1 MKLLLSLINKLY
13 GSKAIQKTIGTR
25 TNVITL
31 PNKQTK
37 QLLNEQLNVNQ
48 ASDQEILKLKDDI
61 EKLIPD
67 IPKMNDSEVLNLTS
81 NLQKIDNR
89 LNPPQAEIIE
99 MGTKQP
105 VSPAGIKQL
114 EAERG
119 MPENVD
125 PNSPLGIIM
134 QRVKKAELESKSIAE
149 EFGMENVLKKG
160 LDDLMRTQT
169 GYPSIQREGMV
180 RTAVREIMTK
190 DLKSGKLKIKDP
202 EVKRNLEKYISSG
215 EDPIE
220 TFRKYYGED
229 RLADIDDVAEELL
242 PAQSYTE
249 IQDILKQKK
258 LYDLPVKKK
267 GAGEYDPAIKEGEK
281 INKDIEKGKIKPM
294 NVTPA
299 EDIIKKGDFDP
310 SGMATGG
317 RVGFSQGKLVG
328 KGITKLLERFAKDK
342 KKSRLLTDDEI
353 EEFAEE
359 LGDTET
365 WMSSGTLKE
374 AEEAAKRRKDYEQQ
388 MYSEYQVDKQG
399 RKELEQAYKEID
411 FRMTGE
417 DTKYEANELADM
429 LAETRYKTEMSDLP
443 QKTQIDLYGEAYDY
457 LMEVKR
463 DATNFKGAV
472 DIKSGKNIVTG
483 EQELPLDSMTGKPRK
498 LNATGGRVGF
508 SDGDITKTKADYE
521 KELEELDFS
530 LKKEDNK
537 ILDILDLQAQGSM
550 SGEKQIAGAPAGV
563 TSNKQVINAI
573 LKLDIPISEKIN
585 LIGDYQYGKFRDKIK
600 YNDKEVY
607 LEDPGSSKNRKI
619 GLSYNEDGEGF
630 SGYGKYNI
638 DTGETEGGIKLIKK
652 FNEGGRVGFSDG
664 GNEALLE
671 QLYEKFLDLGL
682 SPKDAADAARK
693 EFEQRARKAGGGI
706 AYLMGL

>member
-48 ASDQEILKLKDDI
+48 ASDQQILKLKDDI

-229 RLADIDDVAEELL
+229 RLADIDDVADELL

-267 GAGEYDPAIKEGEK
+267 GAGEYDPAIKEGER
-281 INKDIEKGKIKPM
+281 ITKDIEEGKIKPM

-299 EDIIKKGDFDP
+299 EDIIDKGDFDP

-443 QKTQIDLYGEAYDY
+443 QKTQLDLYDEAYNY

-508 SDGDITKTKADYE
+508 AEGSDPESYDVPTESPLKISGN
-521 KELEELDFS
+521 FS
-530 LKKEDNK
+530 KSKKSE
-537 ILDILDLQAQGSM
+537 ILDYVASL
-550 SGEKQIAGAPAGV
+550 E
-563 TSNKQVINAI
+563 
-573 LKLDIPISEKIN
+573 IPVSEKIK
-585 LIGDYQYGKFRDKIK
+585 LIGELTGV
-600 YNDKEVY
+600 N
-607 LEDPGSSKNRKI
+607 SSFKD
-619 GLSYNEDGEGF
+619 E
-630 SGYGKYNI
+630 YGKYKYQDLMKSVGLNYNEGGEGLSAAFRHNV
-638 DTGETEGGIKLIKK
+638 DTGENNAYFQYKMPFAT
-652 FNEGGRVGFSDG
+652 GGRIGFSDG

>member
-48 ASDQEILKLKDDI
+48 ASDQQILKLKDDI

-229 RLADIDDVAEELL
+229 RLADIDNVAEELL

-267 GAGEYDPAIKEGEK
+267 GAGEYDPAIKEGER
-281 INKDIEKGKIKPM
+281 ITKDIEEGKIKPM

-299 EDIIKKGDFDP
+299 EDIIDKGDFDP

-317 RVGFSQGKLVG
+317 RVGFNIGGFVARG
-328 KGITKLLERFAKDK
+328 A
-342 KKSRLLTDDEI
+342 SRLIKELSKIKNKSKTLTDDQIRDLEV
-353 EEFAEE
+353 E
-359 LGDTET
+359 LGDTEG
-365 WMSSGTLKE
+365 WLSEGTVKE
-374 AEEAAKRRKDYEQQ
+374 ALEAVKRRKDELKYYYGQYKMGKLDPEPGEINRSRLTFLKNKSQEAEMSGDKRLITQ
-388 MYSEYQVDKQG
+388 DEVDELDSLEKRFEYLDLEEKAQDVNRKLTNSEIE
-399 RKELEQAYKEID
+399 RLKEINDSGYVD
-411 FRMTGE
+411 FQI
-417 DTKYEANELADM
+417 
-429 LAETRYKTEMSDLP
+429 EMDRINRN
-443 QKTQIDLYGEAYDY
+443 KKAI
-457 LMEVKR
+457 
-463 DATNFKGAV
+463 
-472 DIKSGKNIVTG
+472 
-483 EQELPLDSMTGKPRK
+483 
-498 LNATGGRVGF
+498 GGRVGF

-537 ILDILDLQAQGSM
+537 ILDILDLQAQGAM
-550 SGEKQIAGAPAGV
+550 SGEQQIAGAPAGV

>member
-281 INKDIEKGKIKPM
+281 ITKDIEEGKIKPM

-299 EDIIKKGDFDP
+299 EDIIEKGDFDP

-317 RVGFSQGKLVG
+317 RVGFSQGKLVA
-328 KGITKLLERFAKDK
+328 KGITKLSKRFAKDK

-365 WMSSGTLKE
+365 WMETGTLEEAEKALKDRK
-374 AEEAAKRRKDYEQQ
+374 AEEAYMYAQYKMGRLDPVAGEKTRDRMKFLQKRQEEAESIKDFRLFGEDEIDELDSLEKRFEYLDLEEKAQDVNRKLTN
-388 MYSEYQVDKQG
+388 SEIE
-399 RKELEQAYKEID
+399 RLKEINDSGYVD
-411 FRMTGE
+411 FQI
-417 DTKYEANELADM
+417 
-429 LAETRYKTEMSDLP
+429 EMDRINRN
-443 QKTQIDLYGEAYDY
+443 KKAI
-457 LMEVKR
+457 
-463 DATNFKGAV
+463 
-472 DIKSGKNIVTG
+472 
-483 EQELPLDSMTGKPRK
+483 
-498 LNATGGRVGF
+498 GGRVGF
-508 SDGDITKTKADYE
+508 AEGSDPESYDVPTESPLKISGN
-521 KELEELDFS
+521 FS
-530 LKKEDNK
+530 KSKKSE
-537 ILDILDLQAQGSM
+537 ILDYVASL
-550 SGEKQIAGAPAGV
+550 E
-563 TSNKQVINAI
+563 
-573 LKLDIPISEKIN
+573 IPVSEKIK
-585 LIGDYQYGKFRDKIK
+585 LIGELTGV
-600 YNDKEVY
+600 N
-607 LEDPGSSKNRKI
+607 SSFKD
-619 GLSYNEDGEGF
+619 E
-630 SGYGKYNI
+630 YGKYKYQDLMKSVGLNY
-638 DTGETEGGIKLIKK
+638 
-652 FNEGGRVGFSDG
+652 NEGGEGLSAAFRHNVDTGKNDAYFQYKMPFATGGRIGFSDG

>member
-281 INKDIEKGKIKPM
+281 ITKDIEEGKIKPM

-299 EDIIKKGDFDP
+299 EDIIEKGDFDP

-317 RVGFSQGKLVG
+317 RVGFSQGKLVA
-328 KGITKLLERFAKDK
+328 KGITKLSERFAKDK

-365 WMSSGTLKE
+365 WMETGTLEEAEKALKDRK
-374 AEEAAKRRKDYEQQ
+374 AEEAYMYAQYKMGRLDPVAGEKTRDRMKFLQKRQEEAESIKDFRLFGEDEIDELDSLEKRFEYLDLEEKAQDVNRKLTN
-388 MYSEYQVDKQG
+388 SEIE
-399 RKELEQAYKEID
+399 RLKEINDSGYVD
-411 FRMTGE
+411 FQI
-417 DTKYEANELADM
+417 
-429 LAETRYKTEMSDLP
+429 EMDRINRN
-443 QKTQIDLYGEAYDY
+443 KKAI
-457 LMEVKR
+457 
-463 DATNFKGAV
+463 
-472 DIKSGKNIVTG
+472 
-483 EQELPLDSMTGKPRK
+483 
-498 LNATGGRVGF
+498 GGRVGF
-508 SDGDITKTKADYE
+508 AEGSDPKSYDVPTESPLKISGN
-521 KELEELDFS
+521 FS
-530 LKKEDNK
+530 KSKKSE
-537 ILDILDLQAQGSM
+537 ILDYVASL
-550 SGEKQIAGAPAGV
+550 E
-563 TSNKQVINAI
+563 
-573 LKLDIPISEKIN
+573 IPVSEKIK
-585 LIGDYQYGKFRDKIK
+585 LIGELTGV
-600 YNDKEVY
+600 N
-607 LEDPGSSKNRKI
+607 SSFKD
-619 GLSYNEDGEGF
+619 E
-630 SGYGKYNI
+630 YGKYKYQDLMKSVGLNY
-638 DTGETEGGIKLIKK
+638 
-652 FNEGGRVGFSDG
+652 NEGGEGLSAAFRHNVDTGKNDAYFQYKMPFATGGRIGFSDG

>member
-48 ASDQEILKLKDDI
+48 ASDQQILKLKDDI

-281 INKDIEKGKIKPM
+281 ITKDIEEGKIKPM

-299 EDIIKKGDFDP
+299 EDIIEKGDFDP

-317 RVGFSQGKLVG
+317 RVGFSQGKLVA
-328 KGITKLLERFAKDK
+328 KGITKLSKRFAKDK

-365 WMSSGTLKE
+365 WMETGTLEEAEKALKDRK
-374 AEEAAKRRKDYEQQ
+374 AEEAYMYAQYKMGRLDPVAGEKTRDRMKFLQKRQEEAESIKDFRLFGEDEIDELDSLEKRFEYLDLEEKAQDVNRKLTN
-388 MYSEYQVDKQG
+388 SEIE
-399 RKELEQAYKEID
+399 RLKEINDSGYVD
-411 FRMTGE
+411 FQI
-417 DTKYEANELADM
+417 
-429 LAETRYKTEMSDLP
+429 EMDRINRN
-443 QKTQIDLYGEAYDY
+443 KKAI
-457 LMEVKR
+457 
-463 DATNFKGAV
+463 
-472 DIKSGKNIVTG
+472 
-483 EQELPLDSMTGKPRK
+483 
-498 LNATGGRVGF
+498 GGRVGF
-508 SDGDITKTKADYE
+508 AEGSDPESYDVPTESPLKISGN
-521 KELEELDFS
+521 FS
-530 LKKEDNK
+530 KSKKSE
-537 ILDILDLQAQGSM
+537 ILDYVASL
-550 SGEKQIAGAPAGV
+550 E
-563 TSNKQVINAI
+563 
-573 LKLDIPISEKIN
+573 IPVSEKIK
-585 LIGDYQYGKFRDKIK
+585 LIGELTGV
-600 YNDKEVY
+600 N
-607 LEDPGSSKNRKI
+607 SSFKD
-619 GLSYNEDGEGF
+619 E
-630 SGYGKYNI
+630 YGKYKYQDLMKSVGLNY
-638 DTGETEGGIKLIKK
+638 
-652 FNEGGRVGFSDG
+652 NEGGEGLSAAFRHNVDTGKNDAYFQYKMPFATGGRIGFSDG

>member
-281 INKDIEKGKIKPM
+281 ITKDIEEGKIKPM

-299 EDIIKKGDFDP
+299 EDIIEKGDFDP
-310 SGMATGG
+310 SGM
-317 RVGFSQGKLVG
+317 
-328 KGITKLLERFAKDK
+328 
-342 KKSRLLTDDEI
+342 
-353 EEFAEE
+353 
-359 LGDTET
+359 
-365 WMSSGTLKE
+365 
-374 AEEAAKRRKDYEQQ
+374 
-388 MYSEYQVDKQG
+388 
-399 RKELEQAYKEID
+399 
-411 FRMTGE
+411 
-417 DTKYEANELADM
+417 
-429 LAETRYKTEMSDLP
+429 
-443 QKTQIDLYGEAYDY
+443 
-457 LMEVKR
+457 
-463 DATNFKGAV
+463 
-472 DIKSGKNIVTG
+472 
-483 EQELPLDSMTGKPRK
+483 
-498 LNATGGRVGF
+498 ATGGRVGF

-537 ILDILDLQAQGSM
+537 ILDILDLQAQGAM
-550 SGEKQIAGAPAGV
+550 SGEQQIAGAPAGV

-652 FNEGGRVGFSDG
+652 FNEGGRVGFAQGANKKMMIVDLLNKGADFDLIKTITEASDEEIMEAVDFFKYGGAGVPLPTFDDKGNMIDDGLYKGRETRPEAKAYGGRIGFSDG

>member
-114 EAERG
+114 EVERG

-229 RLADIDDVAEELL
+229 RLADIDNVAEELL

-281 INKDIEKGKIKPM
+281 ITKDIEEGKIKPM

-299 EDIIKKGDFDP
+299 EDIIEKGDFDP

-317 RVGFSQGKLVG
+317 RVGFSQGKLVA
-328 KGITKLLERFAKDK
+328 KGITKLSERFAKDK

-365 WMSSGTLKE
+365 WMETGTLEEAEKALKDRK
-374 AEEAAKRRKDYEQQ
+374 AEEAYMYAQYKMGRLDPVAGEKTRDRMKFLQKRQEEAESIKDFRLFGEDEIDELDSLEKRFEYLDLEEKAQDVNRKLTN
-388 MYSEYQVDKQG
+388 SEIE
-399 RKELEQAYKEID
+399 RLKEINDSGYVD
-411 FRMTGE
+411 FQI
-417 DTKYEANELADM
+417 
-429 LAETRYKTEMSDLP
+429 EMDRINRN
-443 QKTQIDLYGEAYDY
+443 KKAI
-457 LMEVKR
+457 
-463 DATNFKGAV
+463 
-472 DIKSGKNIVTG
+472 
-483 EQELPLDSMTGKPRK
+483 
-498 LNATGGRVGF
+498 GGRVGF

-682 SPKDAADAARK
+682 SPKDAVDAARK

>member
-13 GSKAIQKTIGTR
+13 GSKAIKKTIGTR

-48 ASDQEILKLKDDI
+48 ASDQQILKLKDDI

-281 INKDIEKGKIKPM
+281 ITKDIEEGKIKPM

-299 EDIIKKGDFDP
+299 EDIIEKGDFDP

-317 RVGFSQGKLVG
+317 RVGFSQGKLVA
-328 KGITKLLERFAKDK
+328 KGITKLSERFAKDK

-365 WMSSGTLKE
+365 WMETGTLEEAEKALKDRK
-374 AEEAAKRRKDYEQQ
+374 AEEAYMYAQYKMGRLDPVAGEKTRDRMKFLQKRQEEAESIKDFRLFGEDEIDELDSLEKRFEYLDIEEKAQDVNRKLTN
-388 MYSEYQVDKQG
+388 SEIE
-399 RKELEQAYKEID
+399 RLKEINDSGYVD
-411 FRMTGE
+411 FQI
-417 DTKYEANELADM
+417 
-429 LAETRYKTEMSDLP
+429 EMDRINRN
-443 QKTQIDLYGEAYDY
+443 KKAI
-457 LMEVKR
+457 
-463 DATNFKGAV
+463 
-472 DIKSGKNIVTG
+472 
-483 EQELPLDSMTGKPRK
+483 
-498 LNATGGRVGF
+498 GGRVGF
-508 SDGDITKTKADYE
+508 AEGSDPESYDVPTESPLKISGN
-521 KELEELDFS
+521 FS
-530 LKKEDNK
+530 KSKKSE
-537 ILDILDLQAQGSM
+537 ILDYVASL
-550 SGEKQIAGAPAGV
+550 E
-563 TSNKQVINAI
+563 
-573 LKLDIPISEKIN
+573 IPVSEKIK
-585 LIGDYQYGKFRDKIK
+585 LIGELTGV
-600 YNDKEVY
+600 N
-607 LEDPGSSKNRKI
+607 SSFKD
-619 GLSYNEDGEGF
+619 E
-630 SGYGKYNI
+630 YGKYKYQDLMKSVGLNY
-638 DTGETEGGIKLIKK
+638 
-652 FNEGGRVGFSDG
+652 NEGGEGLSAGFRHNVDTGKNDAYFQYKMPFATGGRIGFSDG

>member
-281 INKDIEKGKIKPM
+281 ITKDIEEGKIKPM

-299 EDIIKKGDFDP
+299 EDIIEKGDFDP

-317 RVGFSQGKLVG
+317 RVGFSQGKLVA
-328 KGITKLLERFAKDK
+328 KGITKLSERFAKDK

-365 WMSSGTLKE
+365 WMETGTLEEAEKALKDRK
-374 AEEAAKRRKDYEQQ
+374 AEEAYMYAQYKMGRLDPVAGEKTRDRMKFLQKRQEEAESIKDFRLFGEDEIDELDSLEKRFEYLDLEEKAQDVNRKLTN
-388 MYSEYQVDKQG
+388 SEIE
-399 RKELEQAYKEID
+399 RLKEINDSGYVD
-411 FRMTGE
+411 FQI
-417 DTKYEANELADM
+417 
-429 LAETRYKTEMSDLP
+429 EMDRINRN
-443 QKTQIDLYGEAYDY
+443 KKAI
-457 LMEVKR
+457 
-463 DATNFKGAV
+463 
-472 DIKSGKNIVTG
+472 
-483 EQELPLDSMTGKPRK
+483 
-498 LNATGGRVGF
+498 GGRVGF
-508 SDGDITKTKADYE
+508 AEGSDPESYDVPTESPLKISGN
-521 KELEELDFS
+521 FS
-530 LKKEDNK
+530 KSKKSE
-537 ILDILDLQAQGSM
+537 ILDYVASL
-550 SGEKQIAGAPAGV
+550 E
-563 TSNKQVINAI
+563 
-573 LKLDIPISEKIN
+573 IPVSEKIK
-585 LIGDYQYGKFRDKIK
+585 LIGELTGV
-600 YNDKEVY
+600 N
-607 LEDPGSSKNRKI
+607 SSFKD
-619 GLSYNEDGEGF
+619 E
-630 SGYGKYNI
+630 YGKYKYQDLMKSVGLNY
-638 DTGETEGGIKLIKK
+638 
-652 FNEGGRVGFSDG
+652 NEGGEGLSAAFRHNVDTGKNDAYFQYKMPFATGGRIGFSDG

>member
-48 ASDQEILKLKDDI
+48 ASDQQILKLKDDI

-281 INKDIEKGKIKPM
+281 ITKDIEEGKIKPM

-299 EDIIKKGDFDP
+299 EDIIEKGDFDP

-317 RVGFSQGKLVG
+317 RVGFSQGKLVA
-328 KGITKLLERFAKDK
+328 KGITKLSERFAKDK

-365 WMSSGTLKE
+365 WMETGTLEEAEKALKDRK
-374 AEEAAKRRKDYEQQ
+374 AEEAYMYAQYKMGRLDPVAGEKTRDRMKFLQKRQEEAESIKDFRLFGEDEIDELDSLEKRFEYLDLEEKAQDVNRKLTN
-388 MYSEYQVDKQG
+388 SEIE
-399 RKELEQAYKEID
+399 RLKEINDSGYVD
-411 FRMTGE
+411 FQI
-417 DTKYEANELADM
+417 
-429 LAETRYKTEMSDLP
+429 EMDRINRN
-443 QKTQIDLYGEAYDY
+443 KKAI
-457 LMEVKR
+457 
-463 DATNFKGAV
+463 
-472 DIKSGKNIVTG
+472 
-483 EQELPLDSMTGKPRK
+483 
-498 LNATGGRVGF
+498 GGRVGF
-508 SDGDITKTKADYE
+508 AEGSDPKSYDVPTESPLKISGN
-521 KELEELDFS
+521 FS
-530 LKKEDNK
+530 KSKKSE
-537 ILDILDLQAQGSM
+537 ILDYVASL
-550 SGEKQIAGAPAGV
+550 E
-563 TSNKQVINAI
+563 
-573 LKLDIPISEKIN
+573 IPVSEKIK
-585 LIGDYQYGKFRDKIK
+585 LIGELTGV
-600 YNDKEVY
+600 N
-607 LEDPGSSKNRKI
+607 SSFKD
-619 GLSYNEDGEGF
+619 E
-630 SGYGKYNI
+630 YGKYKYQDLMKSVGLNY
-638 DTGETEGGIKLIKK
+638 
-652 FNEGGRVGFSDG
+652 NEGGEGLSAAFRHNVDTGKNDAYFQYKMPFATGGRIGFSDG

>member
-229 RLADIDDVAEELL
+229 RLADIDNVAEELL

-281 INKDIEKGKIKPM
+281 ITKDIEEGKIKPM

-299 EDIIKKGDFDP
+299 EDIIEKGDFDP

-317 RVGFSQGKLVG
+317 RVGFNIGGFVARG
-328 KGITKLLERFAKDK
+328 A
-342 KKSRLLTDDEI
+342 SRLIKELSKIKNKSKTLTDDQIRDLEV
-353 EEFAEE
+353 E
-359 LGDTET
+359 LGDTEG
-365 WMSSGTLKE
+365 WLSEGTVKE
-374 AEEAAKRRKDYEQQ
+374 ALEAVKRRKDELKYYYGQYKMGKLDPEPGEINRSRLTFLKNKSQEAEMSGDKRLITQ
-388 MYSEYQVDKQG
+388 DEVDELDSLEKRFEYLDLEEKAQDVNRKLTNSEIE
-399 RKELEQAYKEID
+399 RLKEINDSGYVD
-411 FRMTGE
+411 FQI
-417 DTKYEANELADM
+417 
-429 LAETRYKTEMSDLP
+429 EMDRINRN
-443 QKTQIDLYGEAYDY
+443 KKAI
-457 LMEVKR
+457 
-463 DATNFKGAV
+463 
-472 DIKSGKNIVTG
+472 
-483 EQELPLDSMTGKPRK
+483 
-498 LNATGGRVGF
+498 GGRVGF
-508 SDGDITKTKADYE
+508 AEGSDPESYDVPTESPLKISGN
-521 KELEELDFS
+521 FS
-530 LKKEDNK
+530 KSKKSE
-537 ILDILDLQAQGSM
+537 ILDYVASL
-550 SGEKQIAGAPAGV
+550 E
-563 TSNKQVINAI
+563 
-573 LKLDIPISEKIN
+573 IPVSEKIK
-585 LIGDYQYGKFRDKIK
+585 LIGELTGV
-600 YNDKEVY
+600 N
-607 LEDPGSSKNRKI
+607 SSFKD
-619 GLSYNEDGEGF
+619 E
-630 SGYGKYNI
+630 YGKYKYQDLMKSVGLNY
-638 DTGETEGGIKLIKK
+638 
-652 FNEGGRVGFSDG
+652 NEGGEGLSAAFRHNVDTGKNDAYFQYKMPFATGGRIGFSDG

>member
-48 ASDQEILKLKDDI
+48 ASDQQILKLKDDI

-229 RLADIDDVAEELL
+229 RLADIDNVAEELL

-281 INKDIEKGKIKPM
+281 ITKDIEEGKIKPM

-299 EDIIKKGDFDP
+299 EDIINKGDFDP

-317 RVGFSQGKLVG
+317 RVGFSQGKLVA
-328 KGITKLLERFAKDK
+328 KGITKLSERFAKDK

-365 WMSSGTLKE
+365 WMETGTLEEAEKALKDRK
-374 AEEAAKRRKDYEQQ
+374 AEEAYMYAQYKMGRLDPVAGEKTRDRMKFLQKRQEEAESIKDFRLFGEDEIDELDSLEKRFEYLDLEEKAQDVNRKLTN
-388 MYSEYQVDKQG
+388 SEIE
-399 RKELEQAYKEID
+399 RLKEINDSGYVD
-411 FRMTGE
+411 FQI
-417 DTKYEANELADM
+417 
-429 LAETRYKTEMSDLP
+429 EMDRINRN
-443 QKTQIDLYGEAYDY
+443 KKAI
-457 LMEVKR
+457 
-463 DATNFKGAV
+463 
-472 DIKSGKNIVTG
+472 
-483 EQELPLDSMTGKPRK
+483 
-498 LNATGGRVGF
+498 GGRVGF
-508 SDGDITKTKADYE
+508 AEGSDPKSYDVPTESPLKISGN
-521 KELEELDFS
+521 FS
-530 LKKEDNK
+530 KSKKSE
-537 ILDILDLQAQGSM
+537 ILDYVASL
-550 SGEKQIAGAPAGV
+550 E
-563 TSNKQVINAI
+563 
-573 LKLDIPISEKIN
+573 IPVSEKIK
-585 LIGDYQYGKFRDKIK
+585 LIGELTGV
-600 YNDKEVY
+600 N
-607 LEDPGSSKNRKI
+607 SSFKD
-619 GLSYNEDGEGF
+619 E
-630 SGYGKYNI
+630 YGKYKYQDLMKSVGLNY
-638 DTGETEGGIKLIKK
+638 
-652 FNEGGRVGFSDG
+652 NEGGEGLSAAFRHNVDTGKNDAYFQYKMPFATGGRIGFSDG

>member
-48 ASDQEILKLKDDI
+48 ASDQQILKLKDDI

-281 INKDIEKGKIKPM
+281 ITKDIEEGKIKPM

-299 EDIIKKGDFDP
+299 EDIIEKGDFDP

-317 RVGFSQGKLVG
+317 RVGFSQGKLVA
-328 KGITKLLERFAKDK
+328 KGITKLSERFAKDK

-365 WMSSGTLKE
+365 WMETGTLEEAEKALKDRK
-374 AEEAAKRRKDYEQQ
+374 AEEAYMYAQYKMGRLDPVAGEKTRDRMKFLQKRQEEAESIKDFRLFGEDEIDELDSLEKRFEYLDLEEKAQDVNRKLTN
-388 MYSEYQVDKQG
+388 SEIE
-399 RKELEQAYKEID
+399 RLKEINDSGYVD
-411 FRMTGE
+411 FQI
-417 DTKYEANELADM
+417 
-429 LAETRYKTEMSDLP
+429 EMDRINRN
-443 QKTQIDLYGEAYDY
+443 KKAI
-457 LMEVKR
+457 
-463 DATNFKGAV
+463 
-472 DIKSGKNIVTG
+472 
-483 EQELPLDSMTGKPRK
+483 
-498 LNATGGRVGF
+498 GGRVGF
-508 SDGDITKTKADYE
+508 AEGSDPKSYDVPTESPLKISGN
-521 KELEELDFS
+521 FS
-530 LKKEDNK
+530 KSKKSE
-537 ILDILDLQAQGSM
+537 ILDYVASL
-550 SGEKQIAGAPAGV
+550 E
-563 TSNKQVINAI
+563 
-573 LKLDIPISEKIN
+573 IPVSEKIK
-585 LIGDYQYGKFRDKIK
+585 LIGELTGV
-600 YNDKEVY
+600 N
-607 LEDPGSSKNRKI
+607 SSFKD
-619 GLSYNEDGEGF
+619 E
-630 SGYGKYNI
+630 YGKYKYQDLMKSVGLNYNEGGEGLSAAFRHNV
-638 DTGETEGGIKLIKK
+638 DTGKNDAYFQYKMPFAT
-652 FNEGGRVGFSDG
+652 GGRVGFSDG

>member
-229 RLADIDDVAEELL
+229 RLADIDNVAEELL

-281 INKDIEKGKIKPM
+281 ITKDIEEGKIKPM

-299 EDIIKKGDFDP
+299 EDIINKGDFDP

-317 RVGFSQGKLVG
+317 RVGFSQGKLVA
-328 KGITKLLERFAKDK
+328 KGITKLSERFAKDK

-365 WMSSGTLKE
+365 WMETGTLEEAEKALKDRK
-374 AEEAAKRRKDYEQQ
+374 AEEAYMYAQYKMGRLDPVAGEKTRDRMKFLQKRQEEAESIKDFRLFGEDEIDELDSLEKRFEYLDLEEKAQDVNRKLTN
-388 MYSEYQVDKQG
+388 SEIE
-399 RKELEQAYKEID
+399 RLKEINDSGYVD
-411 FRMTGE
+411 FQI
-417 DTKYEANELADM
+417 
-429 LAETRYKTEMSDLP
+429 EMDRINRN
-443 QKTQIDLYGEAYDY
+443 KKAI
-457 LMEVKR
+457 
-463 DATNFKGAV
+463 
-472 DIKSGKNIVTG
+472 
-483 EQELPLDSMTGKPRK
+483 
-498 LNATGGRVGF
+498 GGRVGF
-508 SDGDITKTKADYE
+508 AEGSDPESYDVPTESPLKISGN
-521 KELEELDFS
+521 FS
-530 LKKEDNK
+530 KSKKSE
-537 ILDILDLQAQGSM
+537 ILDYVASL
-550 SGEKQIAGAPAGV
+550 E
-563 TSNKQVINAI
+563 
-573 LKLDIPISEKIN
+573 IPVSEKIK
-585 LIGDYQYGKFRDKIK
+585 LIGELTGV
-600 YNDKEVY
+600 N
-607 LEDPGSSKNRKI
+607 SSFKD
-619 GLSYNEDGEGF
+619 E
-630 SGYGKYNI
+630 YGKYKYQDLMKSVGLNY
-638 DTGETEGGIKLIKK
+638 
-652 FNEGGRVGFSDG
+652 NEGGEGLSAAFRHNVDTGKNDAYFQYKMPFATGGRIGFSDG

>member
-229 RLADIDDVAEELL
+229 RLADIDNVAEELL

-281 INKDIEKGKIKPM
+281 ITKDIEEGKIKPM

-299 EDIIKKGDFDP
+299 EDIIEKGDFDP

-317 RVGFSQGKLVG
+317 RVGFSQGKLVA
-328 KGITKLLERFAKDK
+328 KGITKLSERFAKDK

-365 WMSSGTLKE
+365 WMETGTLEEAEKALKDRK
-374 AEEAAKRRKDYEQQ
+374 AEEAYMYAQYKMGRLDPVAGEKTRDRMKFLQKRQEEAESIKDFRLFGEDEIDELDSLEKRFEYLDLEEKAQDVNRKLTN
-388 MYSEYQVDKQG
+388 SEIE
-399 RKELEQAYKEID
+399 RLKEINDSGYVD
-411 FRMTGE
+411 FQI
-417 DTKYEANELADM
+417 
-429 LAETRYKTEMSDLP
+429 EMDRINRN
-443 QKTQIDLYGEAYDY
+443 KKAI
-457 LMEVKR
+457 
-463 DATNFKGAV
+463 
-472 DIKSGKNIVTG
+472 
-483 EQELPLDSMTGKPRK
+483 
-498 LNATGGRVGF
+498 GGRVGF
-508 SDGDITKTKADYE
+508 AEGSDPKSYDVPTESPLKISGN
-521 KELEELDFS
+521 FS
-530 LKKEDNK
+530 KSKKSE
-537 ILDILDLQAQGSM
+537 ILDYVASL
-550 SGEKQIAGAPAGV
+550 E
-563 TSNKQVINAI
+563 
-573 LKLDIPISEKIN
+573 IPVSEKIK
-585 LIGDYQYGKFRDKIK
+585 LIGELTGV
-600 YNDKEVY
+600 N
-607 LEDPGSSKNRKI
+607 SSFKD
-619 GLSYNEDGEGF
+619 E
-630 SGYGKYNI
+630 YGKYKYQDLMKSVGLNY
-638 DTGETEGGIKLIKK
+638 
-652 FNEGGRVGFSDG
+652 NEGGEGLSAAFRHNVDTGKNDAYFQYKMPFATGGRIGFSDG

>member
-267 GAGEYDPAIKEGEK
+267 RAGEYDPAIKEGEK
-281 INKDIEKGKIKPM
+281 ITKDIEEGKIKPM

-299 EDIIKKGDFDP
+299 EDIINKGDFDP

-317 RVGFSQGKLVG
+317 RVGFSQGKLVA
-328 KGITKLLERFAKDK
+328 KGITKLSERFAKDK

-365 WMSSGTLKE
+365 WMETGTLEEAEKALKDRK
-374 AEEAAKRRKDYEQQ
+374 AEEAYMYAQYKMGRLDPVAGEKTRDRMKFLQKRQEEAESIKDFRLFGEDEIDELDSLEKRFEYLDLEEKAQDVNRKLTN
-388 MYSEYQVDKQG
+388 SEIE
-399 RKELEQAYKEID
+399 RLKEINDSGYVD
-411 FRMTGE
+411 FQI
-417 DTKYEANELADM
+417 
-429 LAETRYKTEMSDLP
+429 EMDRINRN
-443 QKTQIDLYGEAYDY
+443 KKAI
-457 LMEVKR
+457 
-463 DATNFKGAV
+463 
-472 DIKSGKNIVTG
+472 
-483 EQELPLDSMTGKPRK
+483 
-498 LNATGGRVGF
+498 GGRVGF
-508 SDGDITKTKADYE
+508 AEGSDPKSYDVPTESPLKISGN
-521 KELEELDFS
+521 FS
-530 LKKEDNK
+530 KSKKSE
-537 ILDILDLQAQGSM
+537 ILDYVASL
-550 SGEKQIAGAPAGV
+550 E
-563 TSNKQVINAI
+563 
-573 LKLDIPISEKIN
+573 IPVSEKIK
-585 LIGDYQYGKFRDKIK
+585 LIGELTGV
-600 YNDKEVY
+600 N
-607 LEDPGSSKNRKI
+607 SSFKD
-619 GLSYNEDGEGF
+619 E
-630 SGYGKYNI
+630 YGKYKYQDLMKSVGLNY
-638 DTGETEGGIKLIKK
+638 
-652 FNEGGRVGFSDG
+652 NEGGEGLSAAFRHNVDTGKNDAYFQYKMPFATGGRIGFSDG

>member
-229 RLADIDDVAEELL
+229 RLADIDNVAEELL

-281 INKDIEKGKIKPM
+281 ITKDIEEGKIKPM

-299 EDIIKKGDFDP
+299 EDIINKGDFDP

-317 RVGFSQGKLVG
+317 RVGFSQGKLVA
-328 KGITKLLERFAKDK
+328 KGITKLSKRFAKDK

-365 WMSSGTLKE
+365 WMETGTLEEAEKALKDRK
-374 AEEAAKRRKDYEQQ
+374 AEEAYMYAQYKMGRLDPVAGEKTRDRMKFLQKRQEEAESIKDFRLFGEDEIDELDSLEKRFEYLDLEEKAQDVNRKLTN
-388 MYSEYQVDKQG
+388 SEIE
-399 RKELEQAYKEID
+399 RLKEINDSGYVD
-411 FRMTGE
+411 FQI
-417 DTKYEANELADM
+417 
-429 LAETRYKTEMSDLP
+429 EMDRINRN
-443 QKTQIDLYGEAYDY
+443 KKAI
-457 LMEVKR
+457 
-463 DATNFKGAV
+463 
-472 DIKSGKNIVTG
+472 
-483 EQELPLDSMTGKPRK
+483 
-498 LNATGGRVGF
+498 GGRVGF
-508 SDGDITKTKADYE
+508 AEGSDPESYDVPTESPLKISGN
-521 KELEELDFS
+521 FS
-530 LKKEDNK
+530 KSKKSE
-537 ILDILDLQAQGSM
+537 ILDYVASL
-550 SGEKQIAGAPAGV
+550 E
-563 TSNKQVINAI
+563 
-573 LKLDIPISEKIN
+573 IPVSEKIK
-585 LIGDYQYGKFRDKIK
+585 LIGELTGV
-600 YNDKEVY
+600 N
-607 LEDPGSSKNRKI
+607 SSFKD
-619 GLSYNEDGEGF
+619 E
-630 SGYGKYNI
+630 YGKYKYQDLMKSVGLNY
-638 DTGETEGGIKLIKK
+638 
-652 FNEGGRVGFSDG
+652 NEGGEGLSAAFRHNVDTGKNDAYFQYKMPFATGGRIGFSDG

>member
-281 INKDIEKGKIKPM
+281 ITKDIEEGKIKPM

-299 EDIIKKGDFDP
+299 EDIIEKGDFDP

-317 RVGFSQGKLVG
+317 RVGFSQGKLVA
-328 KGITKLLERFAKDK
+328 KGITKLSERFAKDK

-365 WMSSGTLKE
+365 WMETGTLEEAEKALKDRK
-374 AEEAAKRRKDYEQQ
+374 AEEAYMYAQYKMGRLDPVAGEKTRDRMKFLQKRQEEAESIKDFRLFGEDEIDELDSLEKRFEYLDLEEKAQDVNRKLTN
-388 MYSEYQVDKQG
+388 SEIE
-399 RKELEQAYKEID
+399 RLKEINDSGYVD
-411 FRMTGE
+411 FQI
-417 DTKYEANELADM
+417 
-429 LAETRYKTEMSDLP
+429 EMDRINRN
-443 QKTQIDLYGEAYDY
+443 KKAI
-457 LMEVKR
+457 
-463 DATNFKGAV
+463 
-472 DIKSGKNIVTG
+472 
-483 EQELPLDSMTGKPRK
+483 
-498 LNATGGRVGF
+498 GGRVGF
-508 SDGDITKTKADYE
+508 AEGSDPESYDVPTESPLKISGN
-521 KELEELDFS
+521 FS
-530 LKKEDNK
+530 KSKKSE
-537 ILDILDLQAQGSM
+537 ILDYVASL
-550 SGEKQIAGAPAGV
+550 E
-563 TSNKQVINAI
+563 
-573 LKLDIPISEKIN
+573 IPVSEKIK
-585 LIGDYQYGKFRDKIK
+585 LIGELTGV
-600 YNDKEVY
+600 N
-607 LEDPGSSKNRKI
+607 SSFKD
-619 GLSYNEDGEGF
+619 E
-630 SGYGKYNI
+630 YGKYKYQDLMKSVGLNY
-638 DTGETEGGIKLIKK
+638 
-652 FNEGGRVGFSDG
+652 NEGG
-664 GNEALLE
+664 E
-671 QLYEKFLDLGL
+671 GL
-682 SPKDAADAARK
+682 SAAFRHNVDTGKNDA
-693 EFEQRARKAGGGI
+693 FSI
-706 AYLMGL
+706 

>member
-48 ASDQEILKLKDDI
+48 ASDQQILKLKDDI

-281 INKDIEKGKIKPM
+281 ITKDIEEGKIKPM

-299 EDIIKKGDFDP
+299 EDIIEKGDFDP

-317 RVGFSQGKLVG
+317 RVGFSQGKLVA
-328 KGITKLLERFAKDK
+328 KGITKLSERFAKDK

-365 WMSSGTLKE
+365 WMETGTLEEAEKALKDRK
-374 AEEAAKRRKDYEQQ
+374 AEEAYMYAQYKMGRLDPVAGEKTRDRMKFLQKRQEEAESIKDFRLFGEDEIDELDSLEKRFEYFDLEEKAQDVNRKLTN
-388 MYSEYQVDKQG
+388 SEIE
-399 RKELEQAYKEID
+399 RLKEINDSGYVD
-411 FRMTGE
+411 FQI
-417 DTKYEANELADM
+417 
-429 LAETRYKTEMSDLP
+429 EMDRINRN
-443 QKTQIDLYGEAYDY
+443 KKAI
-457 LMEVKR
+457 
-463 DATNFKGAV
+463 
-472 DIKSGKNIVTG
+472 
-483 EQELPLDSMTGKPRK
+483 
-498 LNATGGRVGF
+498 GGRVGF
-508 SDGDITKTKADYE
+508 AEGSDPESYDVPTESPLKISGN
-521 KELEELDFS
+521 FS
-530 LKKEDNK
+530 KSKKSE
-537 ILDILDLQAQGSM
+537 ILDYVASL
-550 SGEKQIAGAPAGV
+550 E
-563 TSNKQVINAI
+563 
-573 LKLDIPISEKIN
+573 IPVSEKIK
-585 LIGDYQYGKFRDKIK
+585 LIGELTGV
-600 YNDKEVY
+600 N
-607 LEDPGSSKNRKI
+607 SSFKD
-619 GLSYNEDGEGF
+619 E
-630 SGYGKYNI
+630 YGKYKYQDLMKSVGLNY
-638 DTGETEGGIKLIKK
+638 
-652 FNEGGRVGFSDG
+652 NEGGEGLSAAFRHNVDTGKNDAYFQYKMPFATGGRIGFSDG

>member
-160 LDDLMRTQT
+160 LDDLMQTQT

-281 INKDIEKGKIKPM
+281 ITKDIEEGKIKPM

-299 EDIIKKGDFDP
+299 EDIIEKGDFDP
-310 SGMATGG
+310 SGM
-317 RVGFSQGKLVG
+317 
-328 KGITKLLERFAKDK
+328 
-342 KKSRLLTDDEI
+342 
-353 EEFAEE
+353 
-359 LGDTET
+359 
-365 WMSSGTLKE
+365 
-374 AEEAAKRRKDYEQQ
+374 
-388 MYSEYQVDKQG
+388 
-399 RKELEQAYKEID
+399 
-411 FRMTGE
+411 
-417 DTKYEANELADM
+417 
-429 LAETRYKTEMSDLP
+429 
-443 QKTQIDLYGEAYDY
+443 
-457 LMEVKR
+457 
-463 DATNFKGAV
+463 
-472 DIKSGKNIVTG
+472 
-483 EQELPLDSMTGKPRK
+483 
-498 LNATGGRVGF
+498 ATGGRVGF

-537 ILDILDLQAQGSM
+537 ILDILDLQAQGAM
-550 SGEKQIAGAPAGV
+550 LGEQQIAGAPAGV

-652 FNEGGRVGFSDG
+652 FNEGGRVGFAQGANKKMMIVDLLNKGADFDLIKTITEASDEEIMEAVDFFKYGGAGVPLPTFDDKGNMIDDGLYKGRETRPEAKAYGGRIGFSDG

>member
-281 INKDIEKGKIKPM
+281 ITKDIEEGKIKPM

-299 EDIIKKGDFDP
+299 EDIIEKGDFDP
-310 SGMATGG
+310 SGM
-317 RVGFSQGKLVG
+317 
-328 KGITKLLERFAKDK
+328 
-342 KKSRLLTDDEI
+342 
-353 EEFAEE
+353 
-359 LGDTET
+359 
-365 WMSSGTLKE
+365 
-374 AEEAAKRRKDYEQQ
+374 
-388 MYSEYQVDKQG
+388 
-399 RKELEQAYKEID
+399 
-411 FRMTGE
+411 
-417 DTKYEANELADM
+417 
-429 LAETRYKTEMSDLP
+429 
-443 QKTQIDLYGEAYDY
+443 
-457 LMEVKR
+457 
-463 DATNFKGAV
+463 
-472 DIKSGKNIVTG
+472 
-483 EQELPLDSMTGKPRK
+483 
-498 LNATGGRVGF
+498 ATGGRVGF

-537 ILDILDLQAQGSM
+537 ILDILDLQAQGAM
-550 SGEKQIAGAPAGV
+550 LGEQQIAGAPAGV

-652 FNEGGRVGFSDG
+652 FNEGGRVGFAQGANKKMMIVDLLNKGADFDLIKTITEASDEEIMEAVDFFKYGGAGVPLPTFDDKGNMIDDGLYKGRETRPEAKAYGGRIGFSDG

>member
-48 ASDQEILKLKDDI
+48 ASDQQILKLKDDI

-281 INKDIEKGKIKPM
+281 ITKDIEEGKIKPM

-299 EDIIKKGDFDP
+299 EDIIEKGDFDP

-317 RVGFSQGKLVG
+317 RVGFSQGKLVA
-328 KGITKLLERFAKDK
+328 KGITKLSERFAKDK

-365 WMSSGTLKE
+365 WMETGTLEEAEKALKDRK
-374 AEEAAKRRKDYEQQ
+374 AEEAYMYAQYKMGRLDPVAGEKTRDRMKFLQKRQEEAESIKDFRLFGEDEIDELDSLEKRFEYLDLEEKAQDVNRKLTN
-388 MYSEYQVDKQG
+388 SEIE
-399 RKELEQAYKEID
+399 RLKEINDSGYVD
-411 FRMTGE
+411 FQI
-417 DTKYEANELADM
+417 
-429 LAETRYKTEMSDLP
+429 EMDRINRN
-443 QKTQIDLYGEAYDY
+443 K
-457 LMEVKR
+457 
-463 DATNFKGAV
+463 
-472 DIKSGKNIVTG
+472 KSI
-483 EQELPLDSMTGKPRK
+483 
-498 LNATGGRVGF
+498 GGRVGF

-537 ILDILDLQAQGSM
+537 ILDILDLQAQGAM
-550 SGEKQIAGAPAGV
+550 SGEQQIAGAPAGV

>member
-48 ASDQEILKLKDDI
+48 ASDQQILKLKDDI

-267 GAGEYDPAIKEGEK
+267 GAGEYDPAIKEGER
-281 INKDIEKGKIKPM
+281 ITKDIEEGKIKPM

-299 EDIIKKGDFDP
+299 EDIIDKGDFDP

-317 RVGFSQGKLVG
+317 RVGFNIGGFVARG
-328 KGITKLLERFAKDK
+328 A
-342 KKSRLLTDDEI
+342 SRLIKELSKIKNKSKTLTDDQIRDLEV
-353 EEFAEE
+353 E
-359 LGDTET
+359 LGDTEG
-365 WMSSGTLKE
+365 WLSEGTVKE
-374 AEEAAKRRKDYEQQ
+374 ALEAVKRRKDELKYYYGQYKMGKLDPEPGEINRSRLTFLKNKSQEAEMSGDKRLITQ
-388 MYSEYQVDKQG
+388 DEVDELDSLEKRFEYLDLEEKAQDVNRKLTNSEIE
-399 RKELEQAYKEID
+399 RLKEINDSGYVD
-411 FRMTGE
+411 FQI
-417 DTKYEANELADM
+417 
-429 LAETRYKTEMSDLP
+429 EMDRINRN
-443 QKTQIDLYGEAYDY
+443 KKAI
-457 LMEVKR
+457 
-463 DATNFKGAV
+463 
-472 DIKSGKNIVTG
+472 
-483 EQELPLDSMTGKPRK
+483 
-498 LNATGGRVGF
+498 GGRVGF
-508 SDGDITKTKADYE
+508 AEGSDPESYDVPTESPLKISGN
-521 KELEELDFS
+521 FS
-530 LKKEDNK
+530 KSKKSE
-537 ILDILDLQAQGSM
+537 ILDYVASL
-550 SGEKQIAGAPAGV
+550 E
-563 TSNKQVINAI
+563 
-573 LKLDIPISEKIN
+573 IPVSEKIK
-585 LIGDYQYGKFRDKIK
+585 LIGELTGV
-600 YNDKEVY
+600 N
-607 LEDPGSSKNRKI
+607 SSFKD
-619 GLSYNEDGEGF
+619 E
-630 SGYGKYNI
+630 YGKYKYQDLMKSVGLNY
-638 DTGETEGGIKLIKK
+638 
-652 FNEGGRVGFSDG
+652 NEGGEGLSAAFRHNVDTGKNDAYFQYKMPFATGGRIGFSDG

>member
-37 QLLNEQLNVNQ
+37 QLLNEQLNINK
-48 ASDQEILKLKDDI
+48 ASDQEVLKLKNDI

-105 VSPAGIKQL
+105 VSPAGIEQL
-114 EAERG
+114 AAERG
-119 MPENVD
+119 M
-125 PNSPLGIIM
+125 
-134 QRVKKAELESKSIAE
+134 
-149 EFGMENVLKKG
+149 
-160 LDDLMRTQT
+160 RTRQ
-169 GYPSIQREGMV
+169 GYPSMQREGMV
-180 RTAVREIMTK
+180 RTAAREIMMK
-190 DLKSGKLKIKDP
+190 DIKSGKLKIKDP
-202 EVKRNLEKYISSG
+202 G
-215 EDPIE
+215 EDPID
-220 TFRKYYGED
+220 TFRRYYGED
-229 RLADIDDVAEELL
+229 RLADIDDVADELL

-267 GAGEYDPAIKEGEK
+267 GAGEYDPAIKEGER
-281 INKDIEKGKIKPM
+281 ITKDIQEGKIKPM

-299 EDIIKKGDFDP
+299 EDIIDKGDFDP

-443 QKTQIDLYGEAYDY
+443 QKTQLDLYDEAYNY

-463 DATNFKGAV
+463 DKANFKGAV

-483 EQELPLDSMTGKPRK
+483 EQELPLDPMTGKPRK
-498 LNATGGRVGF
+498 LNAT
-508 SDGDITKTKADYE
+508 
-521 KELEELDFS
+521 
-530 LKKEDNK
+530 
-537 ILDILDLQAQGSM
+537 
-550 SGEKQIAGAPAGV
+550 
-563 TSNKQVINAI
+563 
-573 LKLDIPISEKIN
+573 
-585 LIGDYQYGKFRDKIK
+585 
-600 YNDKEVY
+600 
-607 LEDPGSSKNRKI
+607 
-619 GLSYNEDGEGF
+619 
-630 SGYGKYNI
+630 
-638 DTGETEGGIKLIKK
+638 
-652 FNEGGRVGFSDG
+652 GGRVGFSDG

>member
-229 RLADIDDVAEELL
+229 RLADIDNVAEELL

-281 INKDIEKGKIKPM
+281 ITKDIEEGKIKPM

-299 EDIIKKGDFDP
+299 EDIINKGDFDP

-317 RVGFSQGKLVG
+317 RVGFSQGKLVA
-328 KGITKLLERFAKDK
+328 KGITKLSERFAKDK

-365 WMSSGTLKE
+365 WMETGTLEEAEKALKDRK
-374 AEEAAKRRKDYEQQ
+374 AEEAYMYAQYKMGRLDPVAGEKTRDRMKFLQKRQEEAESIKDFRLFGEDEIDELDSLEKRFEYLDLEEKAQDVNRKLTN
-388 MYSEYQVDKQG
+388 SEIE
-399 RKELEQAYKEID
+399 RLKEINDSGYVD
-411 FRMTGE
+411 FQI
-417 DTKYEANELADM
+417 
-429 LAETRYKTEMSDLP
+429 EMDRINRN
-443 QKTQIDLYGEAYDY
+443 KKAI
-457 LMEVKR
+457 
-463 DATNFKGAV
+463 
-472 DIKSGKNIVTG
+472 
-483 EQELPLDSMTGKPRK
+483 
-498 LNATGGRVGF
+498 GGRVGF
-508 SDGDITKTKADYE
+508 AEGSDPKSYDVPTESPLKISGN
-521 KELEELDFS
+521 FS
-530 LKKEDNK
+530 KSKKSE
-537 ILDILDLQAQGSM
+537 ILDYVASL
-550 SGEKQIAGAPAGV
+550 E
-563 TSNKQVINAI
+563 
-573 LKLDIPISEKIN
+573 IPVSEKIK
-585 LIGDYQYGKFRDKIK
+585 LIGELTGV
-600 YNDKEVY
+600 N
-607 LEDPGSSKNRKI
+607 SSFKD
-619 GLSYNEDGEGF
+619 E
-630 SGYGKYNI
+630 YGKYKYQDLMKSVGLNY
-638 DTGETEGGIKLIKK
+638 
-652 FNEGGRVGFSDG
+652 NEGGEGLSAAFRHNVDTGKNDAYFQYKMPFATGGRIGFSDG

>member
-48 ASDQEILKLKDDI
+48 ASDQQILKLKDDI

-281 INKDIEKGKIKPM
+281 ITKDIEEGKIKPM

-299 EDIIKKGDFDP
+299 EDIIEKGDFDP

-443 QKTQIDLYGEAYDY
+443 QKTQLDLYDEAYNY

-508 SDGDITKTKADYE
+508 AEGSDPESYNVPTESPLKISGN
-521 KELEELDFS
+521 FS
-530 LKKEDNK
+530 KSKKSE
-537 ILDILDLQAQGSM
+537 ILDYVASL
-550 SGEKQIAGAPAGV
+550 E
-563 TSNKQVINAI
+563 
-573 LKLDIPISEKIN
+573 IPVSEKIK
-585 LIGDYQYGKFRDKIK
+585 LIGELTGV
-600 YNDKEVY
+600 N
-607 LEDPGSSKNRKI
+607 SSFKD
-619 GLSYNEDGEGF
+619 E
-630 SGYGKYNI
+630 YGKYKYQDLMKSVGLNYNEGGEGLSAAFRHNV
-638 DTGETEGGIKLIKK
+638 DTGENDAYFQYKMPFAT
-652 FNEGGRVGFSDG
+652 GGRVGFSDG
-664 GNEALLE
+664 GNDALLE

>member
-48 ASDQEILKLKDDI
+48 ASDQQILKLKDDI

-281 INKDIEKGKIKPM
+281 ITKDIEEGKIKPM

-299 EDIIKKGDFDP
+299 EDIIEKGDFDP

-317 RVGFSQGKLVG
+317 RVGFSQGKLVA
-328 KGITKLLERFAKDK
+328 KGITKLSKRFSKDK

-365 WMSSGTLKE
+365 WMETGTLEEAEKALKDRK
-374 AEEAAKRRKDYEQQ
+374 AEEAYMYAQYKMGRLDPVAGEKTRDRMKFLQKRQEEAESIKDFRLFGEDEIDELDSLEKRFEYLDLEEKAQDVNRKLTN
-388 MYSEYQVDKQG
+388 SEIE
-399 RKELEQAYKEID
+399 RLKEINDSGYVD
-411 FRMTGE
+411 FQI
-417 DTKYEANELADM
+417 
-429 LAETRYKTEMSDLP
+429 EMDRINRN
-443 QKTQIDLYGEAYDY
+443 KKAI
-457 LMEVKR
+457 
-463 DATNFKGAV
+463 
-472 DIKSGKNIVTG
+472 
-483 EQELPLDSMTGKPRK
+483 
-498 LNATGGRVGF
+498 GGRVGF
-508 SDGDITKTKADYE
+508 AEGSDPESYDVPTESPLKISGN
-521 KELEELDFS
+521 FS
-530 LKKEDNK
+530 KSKKSE
-537 ILDILDLQAQGSM
+537 ILDYVASL
-550 SGEKQIAGAPAGV
+550 E
-563 TSNKQVINAI
+563 
-573 LKLDIPISEKIN
+573 IPVSEKIK
-585 LIGDYQYGKFRDKIK
+585 LIGELTGV
-600 YNDKEVY
+600 N
-607 LEDPGSSKNRKI
+607 SSFKD
-619 GLSYNEDGEGF
+619 E
-630 SGYGKYNI
+630 YGKYKYQDLMKSVGLNY
-638 DTGETEGGIKLIKK
+638 
-652 FNEGGRVGFSDG
+652 NEGGEGLSAAFRHNVDTGKNDAYFQYKMPFATGGRIGFSDG

>member
-229 RLADIDDVAEELL
+229 RLADIDNVAEELL

-281 INKDIEKGKIKPM
+281 ITKDIEEGKIKPM

-299 EDIIKKGDFDP
+299 EDIIEKGDFDP

-374 AEEAAKRRKDYEQQ
+374 AEEAAKRRKAEEAY
-388 MYSEYQVDKQG
+388 MYAQYKMGRLDPVAGEKTRDRMKFLQKRQEEAESIKDFRLFGEDEIDELDSLEKRFEYLDLEEKAQDVNRKLTNSEIE
-399 RKELEQAYKEID
+399 RLKEINDSGYVD
-411 FRMTGE
+411 FQI
-417 DTKYEANELADM
+417 
-429 LAETRYKTEMSDLP
+429 EMDRINRN
-443 QKTQIDLYGEAYDY
+443 KKAI
-457 LMEVKR
+457 
-463 DATNFKGAV
+463 
-472 DIKSGKNIVTG
+472 
-483 EQELPLDSMTGKPRK
+483 
-498 LNATGGRVGF
+498 GGRVGF
-508 SDGDITKTKADYE
+508 AEGSDPESYDVPTESPLKISGN
-521 KELEELDFS
+521 FS
-530 LKKEDNK
+530 KSKKSE
-537 ILDILDLQAQGSM
+537 ILDYVASL
-550 SGEKQIAGAPAGV
+550 E
-563 TSNKQVINAI
+563 
-573 LKLDIPISEKIN
+573 IPVSEKIK
-585 LIGDYQYGKFRDKIK
+585 LIGELTGV
-600 YNDKEVY
+600 N
-607 LEDPGSSKNRKI
+607 SSFKD
-619 GLSYNEDGEGF
+619 E
-630 SGYGKYNI
+630 YGKYKYQDLMKSVGLNY
-638 DTGETEGGIKLIKK
+638 
-652 FNEGGRVGFSDG
+652 NEGGEGLSAAFRHNVDTGKNDAYFQYKMPFATGGRIGFSDG